1 MLILTLSRWEVE
13 SANLPRTGLRLVLN
27 SPSRLEHFEAVNES
41 RSNAVLYQLW
51 T

>member
-1 MLILTLSRWEVE
+1 MLILTLSRWELE
-13 SANLPRTGLRLVLN
+13 SADLPHTGLRLVLN
-27 SPSRLEHFEAVNES
+27 SPSRLEPSRLYNES